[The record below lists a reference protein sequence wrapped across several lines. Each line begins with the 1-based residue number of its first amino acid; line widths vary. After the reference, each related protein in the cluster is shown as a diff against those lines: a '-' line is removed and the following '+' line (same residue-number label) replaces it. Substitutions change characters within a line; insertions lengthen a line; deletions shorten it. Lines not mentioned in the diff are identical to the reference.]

1 MDLHDLHGVPAT
13 VASVKRLLLLAAAV
27 AAFLAFSA
35 PADASPYVRY
45 GLQDDAWLVYGPGT
59 LDERIAELD
68 RIGVDLVR
76 FTVNWHQVE
85 AVRGKRNWGSVDAVL
100 EGLSNH
106 GIAPVVT
113 LYGAPRW
120 ANGGRAPNWAP
131 KSGST
136 FAAFAAAAANRY
148 PWVKLW
154 LVWNEPNQR
163 RWLRPTTPETYV
175 TKLLNPV
182 YVAIH
187 KATPDA
193 KVGGG
198 VTAPRASTGGVSP
211 VAWIRGM
218 GAANARL
225 DAYAHNPYP
234 LKPFETPLTGGCGH
248 CETITMATL
257 ERLQREV
264 SRAFG
269 PLKRIWLTEYGYQ
282 TSPPDRALGV
292 SKTLQARYVSEAA
305 YRAFAARNVDML
317 IQYLY
322 QDEPEIGRWQSGY
335 IAAGG
340 SVKLSYRA
348 AQLPLAQVSRIGV
361 RTVLWGQVRSGN
373 GSRRYV
379 LQQFR
384 DGGWR
389 SVGGVA
395 RTNPNGFLIRTV
407 QAGKGA
413 TFRLWDPSGEVV
425 SPLLRVN

>member
-13 VASVKRLLLLAAAV
+13 VASMKRLLLLATAV
-27 AAFLAFSA
+27 AAFLACSS

-76 FTVNWHQVE
+76 FTINWSEVE
-85 AVRGKRNWGSVDAVL
+85 KVRGKRSWGSADAVL
-100 EGLSNH
+100 EGLSDH

-120 ANGGRAPNWAP
+120 ANGGRASNWAP
-131 KSGST
+131 RSGST
-136 FAAFAAAAANRY
+136 FADFAAAAANRY

-163 RWLRPTTPETYV
+163 RWLRPTTPQTYV
-175 TKLLNPV
+175 TKLLNPA
-182 YVAIH
+182 YAAIH
-187 KATPDA
+187 NATPDA

-198 VTAPRASTGGVSP
+198 ITAPRASTGGVSP

-218 GAANARL
+218 GAAGARL

-234 LKPFETPLTGGCGH
+234 LKPFETPWIGGCGH

-322 QDEPEIGRWQSGY
+322 KDEPEIGRWQSGY

-340 SVKLSYRA
+340 SIKLSYRA
-348 AQLPLAQVSRIGV
+348 AQLPLVQVSRVGV

-373 GSRRYV
+373 GPQRYM

-395 RTNPNGFLIRTV
+395 VTNASGFLSRTV
-407 QAGKGA
+407 QAGAGA
-413 TFRLWDPSGEVV
+413 TFRLWDPSGEVI
-425 SPLLRVN
+425 SPLLRVS

>member
-13 VASVKRLLLLAAAV
+13 VASMRRLLVLTATV
-27 AAFLAFSA
+27 AAFFASSV
-35 PADASPYVRY
+35 PAESSPFVRY

-59 LDERIAELD
+59 LDDRIAELD
-68 RIGVDLVR
+68 RIGIDLVR
-76 FTVNWHQVE
+76 FTINWHEVE
-85 AVRGKRNWGSVDAVL
+85 KVRGKRSWGSADSVL
-100 EGLSNH
+100 QGLRKH

-120 ANGGRAPNWAP
+120 SNRGRAPNWAP
-131 KSGST
+131 TSGST
-136 FAAFAAAAANRY
+136 FAAFASAAAKRY

-163 RWLRPTTPETYV
+163 RWLRPTNPQTYV
-175 TKLLNPV
+175 AKLLNPA
-182 YVAIH
+182 YAAIH
-187 KATPDA
+187 KVIPGA

-211 VAWIRGM
+211 VTWIRGM
-218 GAANARL
+218 GAAGASL

-234 LKPFETPLTGGCGH
+234 LKPFETPWSGGCGH

-264 SRAFG
+264 WRAFG
-269 PLKRIWLTEYGYQ
+269 SLTRIWLTEYGYQ

-292 SKTLQARYVSEAA
+292 SKALQARYVSEAA

-322 QDEPEIGRWQSGY
+322 QDEPDIGRWQSGY
-335 IAAGG
+335 VSVEG

-348 AQLPLAQVSRIGV
+348 AQLPLAQVSRVGD
-361 RTVLWGQVRSGN
+361 RTILWGQVRWGN
-373 GSRRYV
+373 GPQRYV

-384 DGGWR
+384 GGSWR

-395 RTNPNGFLIRTV
+395 ETTAKGFLGRTV
-407 QAGKGA
+407 RAGKGA
-413 TFRLWDPSGEVV
+413 TFRLWDPVGAVL
-425 SPLLRVN
+425 SPLLRVT